1 MHAIWEIFFNHVLI
15 AALIGWFVAQGLKIP
30 IHYLVEHEWDLSR
43 FHGSGGMPSS
53 HTAMVVSAA
62 IMIGATNGY
71 ASGVFAV
78 AVVVALIVMYDATGV
93 RRETGRQATVI
104 NQILQDVLIN
114 GKPISDAELKE
125 LVGHK
130 PIEVAGGALVGG
142 YLFCLLFEAV
152 RMAVHKPLFYERLSR
167 TRIESTIE
175 AGPPASPS

>member
-62 IMIGATNGY
+62 IMVGATNGY

-93 RRETGRQATVI
+93 RRNRSAGYGDR
-104 NQILQDVLIN
+104 QILQDVLIN

-130 PIEVAGGALVGG
+130 PIEVAGGALVG
-142 YLFCLLFEAV
+142 LV
-152 RMAVHKPLFYERLSR
+152 V
-167 TRIESTIE
+167 
-175 AGPPASPS
+175 AGIYILALAGRA

>member
-62 IMIGATNGY
+62 IMVGATNGY

-93 RRETGRQATVI
+93 RWAAGLHAKAI
-104 NQILQDVLIN
+104 NYIVEYLGDENTKDKDQ
-114 GKPISDAELKE
+114 LKE
-125 LVGHK
+125 MIPKLNESLGHRM
-130 PIEVAGGALVGG
+130 IEVVCGALLGFAISLIG
-142 YLFCLLFEAV
+142 YFCF
-152 RMAVHKPLFYERLSR
+152 
-167 TRIESTIE
+167 
-175 AGPPASPS
+175 

>member
-15 AALIGWFVAQGLKIP
+15 AALIGWFEAQGLKIP

-62 IMIGATNGY
+62 IMVGATNGY

-130 PIEVAGGALVGG
+130 PIEVAGGALVG
-142 YLFCLLFEAV
+142 LV
-152 RMAVHKPLFYERLSR
+152 V
-167 TRIESTIE
+167 
-175 AGPPASPS
+175 AGIYILALAGRA

>member
-93 RRETGRQATVI
+93 RRETGHPQRPDRPGGWRRAGGPGGGRNLYLGFGRSGLIVEGVVCHGSFYGRGCRQA
-104 NQILQDVLIN
+104 
-114 GKPISDAELKE
+114 
-125 LVGHK
+125 
-130 PIEVAGGALVGG
+130 
-142 YLFCLLFEAV
+142 
-152 RMAVHKPLFYERLSR
+152 
-167 TRIESTIE
+167 
-175 AGPPASPS
+175 